1 MRLGID
7 LGTTHTIVACADRGN
22 YPVVGF
28 VDDEGASVDWF
39 PSVVAA
45 RAGEL
50 RHGFDALAVAGQPGW
65 TVRRSFKRLL
75 GAPGAHDAEVTIG
88 DTRVR
93 TGDLLA
99 GFLAALRRALAERSN
114 APEAADAAEAAVA
127 VPANAHGGQRFL
139 TLDAFRRAGFEVLAL
154 LNEPSA
160 AGFEYTHRYRETLS
174 ARRDH
179 IVVYDLGGGTFDASL
194 VRMVARHHE
203 VVATAGLARL
213 GGDDFD
219 EVLARLV
226 LDRAGGGE
234 PSARLLDRCRDAKER
249 LGPNSRKIAVDVDDG
264 STVTLPVADYYE
276 ACQPLVDRTLEAM
289 APVVARGGDGTVGDD
304 VAGIYVVGGASALPP
319 VGRAL
324 RERFGRRVH
333 RSPYPFGAV
342 AIGLAISADEGAGFV
357 VEDRLSRH
365 MGVFRE
371 EDTGRRVGFD
381 AIFSADAAH
390 GEVLRRVYRAAH
402 NLGHYRF
409 VECSALDEAGGP
421 SGDITPLGEVLFP
434 FDADLRGARL
444 DAVPVERLAQGGPL
458 VEERWAIDD
467 RGIVQ
472 LTITDLESGYRQEHR
487 LGAPG

>member
-28 VDDEGASVDWF
+28 VDDDGASVDWF

-50 RHGFDALAVAGQPGW
+50 RHGFDALAVAGEPGW
-65 TVRRSFKRLL
+65 TLRRSFKRLL
-75 GAPGAHDAEVTIG
+75 GTPGAHEAEIEIG

-93 TGDLLA
+93 AGDLVA

-114 APEAADAAEAAVA
+114 APEAAEASEAAVA

-139 TLDAFRRAGFEVLAL
+139 TLDAFRRAGFDVAAL

-174 ARRDH
+174 TRRDH

-194 VRMVARHHE
+194 VRMVGRHHE
-203 VVATAGLARL
+203 VVTTAGLVRL

-219 EVLARLV
+219 EVLAELV
-226 LDRAGGGE
+226 LARGGGGVA
-234 PSARLLDRCRDAKER
+234 SARLLDRCRDAKER
-249 LGPNSRKIAVDVDDG
+249 LGPNSRKIAVDTDDG
-264 STVTLPVADYYE
+264 STVTLPVADYYA
-276 ACQPLVDRTLEAM
+276 ACQPLIDRTLAAM
-289 APVVARGGDGTVGDD
+289 APVVERGGEGMVGED
-304 VAGIYVVGGASALPP
+304 VAGIYVVGGASSLPP

-324 RERFGRRVH
+324 RDRFGRRVH

-342 AIGLAISADEGAGFV
+342 AIGLAICADEGAGFV

-371 EDTGRRVGFD
+371 EDAGRRVGFD
-381 AIFSADAAH
+381 AIFSAEAAH
-390 GEVLRRVYRAAH
+390 GAELRRVYRAAH

-409 VECSALDEAGGP
+409 VECSALDGDGGP
-421 SGDITPLGEVLFP
+421 SGDITPLGDVRFP
-434 FDADLRGARL
+434 FDPGLRGAPL
-444 DAVPVERLAQGGPL
+444 DAVPVRRLPSAGPM
-458 VEERWAIDD
+458 VEERWAVDAH
-467 RGIVQ
+467 GIVQ
-472 LTITDLESGYRQEHR
+472 VTITDLDSGYRVEQR
-487 LGAPG
+487 LGAA